1 MDHDYQNLSHD
12 EIIKRLRELHKRIAY
27 IERTNMQAST
37 LEQMRHIRGMLGL
50 EMQSRIENKKLD
62 MYNKL
67 WPTDSKIIGDEEDSI

>member
-1 MDHDYQNLSHD
+1 
-12 EIIKRLRELHKRIAY
+12 
-27 IERTNMQAST
+27 MQAST